1 MGQKEGNNFSKYNF
15 HPPKLIKMSIRD
27 NSERRKSKKQPKT
40 SSVKETAKNMILND
54 TKNYDKNI
62 VWEEKFLNNPISC
75 NQCQSMTNNSHS
87 AMSIKWANTL
97 MQNKQSSKVDFLNKT
112 GEYNLM
118 RRVNSSMSTL
128 MPKTQHQNNIS
139 KSKKKNKKKS
149 THIKSQ
155 SNIPI
160 YSKQISE
167 RPSEKKQYSGS
178 KSKRK

>member
-1 MGQKEGNNFSKYNF
+1 
-15 HPPKLIKMSIRD
+15 
-27 NSERRKSKKQPKT
+27 
-40 SSVKETAKNMILND
+40 
-54 TKNYDKNI
+54 
-62 VWEEKFLNNPISC
+62 
-75 NQCQSMTNNSHS
+75 
-87 AMSIKWANTL
+87 